1 MTRLAAF
8 LRLRAA
14 GLGVAALLVVVLFSV
29 LGPLVVSQR
38 PDDVDILT
46 PPFGPPSR
54 AHLLG
59 TDELGRDVLVRL
71 MHGGRV
77 DLLVGGVAMLVAV
90 LAGTSIG
97 LVGGLLGGW
106 TDFALM
112 RVTDTF
118 MSVPAFFVML
128 TLLTLLGP
136 AIPTIVLAIGL
147 TSWMNVARVIRAE
160 VLALRSLDY
169 VEAARALGV
178 STPRLIVVHIVPNVV
193 PSVIVASTLGVA
205 WVLLVSTSLSYL
217 GLGVQPPTPSWGNML
232 SNSQNYFWVAPVLV
246 VYPGLLIIVTVLAT
260 NVIGEALRE
269 VLGRQPAR
277 GFLDIVGRN

>member
-1 MTRLAAF
+1 MRGPGAVP
-8 LRLRAA
+8 RLRGA
-14 GLGVAALLVVVLFSV
+14 GPGVVVLLVVVLFSL

-38 PDDVDILT
+38 PDDVDILA
-46 PPFGPPSR
+46 PPFAAPSR

-77 DLLVGGVAMLVAV
+77 DLLVGAVAMAVAI

-97 LVGGLLGGW
+97 LVGGLVGGW
-106 TDFALM
+106 VDFVLM

-178 STPRLIVVHIVPNVV
+178 GPARLIVTHIVPNVV

-246 VYPGLLIIVTVLAT
+246 VYPGLLIIATVLAT
-260 NVIGEALRE
+260 SVIGEALRAR
-269 VLGRQPAR
+269 LGRQPAR

>member
-1 MTRLAAF
+1 MTRLVAF

-193 PSVIVASTLGVA
+193 PSVIVASKLGEHA
-205 WVLLVSTSLSYL
+205 EQQPELLL
-217 GLGVQPPTPSWGNML
+217 GGAGPRRVPRPAHHRHRAGHQRDRGGAAGGAGPAAG
-232 SNSQNYFWVAPVLV
+232 A
-246 VYPGLLIIVTVLAT
+246 GL
-260 NVIGEALRE
+260 
-269 VLGRQPAR
+269 P
-277 GFLDIVGRN
+277 